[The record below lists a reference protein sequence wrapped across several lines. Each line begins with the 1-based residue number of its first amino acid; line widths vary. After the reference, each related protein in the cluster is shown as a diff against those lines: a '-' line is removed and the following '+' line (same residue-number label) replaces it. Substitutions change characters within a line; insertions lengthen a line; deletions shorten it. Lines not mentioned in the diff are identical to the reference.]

1 MKTLNV
7 TKNKTKTL
15 LIPIAII
22 IIGIVMFFV
31 NNGFN
36 YDVEFMG
43 GIKME
48 VAMNGKVNTQEI
60 KEFLEGETG
69 VNPIIVQTTSSG
81 VSIKTQPIEE
91 EVKTQIFDKMQEK
104 YSLEDD
110 ALLSTSSASASFGKR
125 VQAKTL
131 LFTLI
136 ALLCILAYI
145 AIRFEWRSAV
155 MAVFALFINILV
167 MMSVYSTFQI
177 ALNTTFIAA
186 MLTVVGYS
194 INDTIV
200 IFDRIRENM
209 RGYNPRKNGTVSDV
223 VNRSINECMGRT
235 ICTSITT
242 LVTILLLYF
251 IGVTAVKEFA
261 FPLIIGITCG
271 TFTSIF
277 VATPFWAAWKD
288 AEYEAKAQRK

>member
-1 MKTLNV
+1 MKLNV

-15 LIPIAII
+15 LIPIAVIV
-22 IIGIVMFFV
+22 IGIVMLIV

-36 YDVEFMG
+36 YDIEFMG
-43 GIKME
+43 GVKME
-48 VAMNGKVNTQEI
+48 SAMDNVNTAEI
-60 KEFLEGETG
+60 KEYLEAETG

-81 VSIKTQPIEE
+81 VSIKTQPID
-91 EVKTQIFDKMQEK
+91 EVKKAEIFTKMQEK
-104 YSLEDD
+104 YALEDD
-110 ALLSTSSASASFGKR
+110 ALLSENVASASFGKR
-125 VQAKTL
+125 VQTKTV
-131 LFTLI
+131 LFTII
-136 ALLCILAYI
+136 AILCILAYI

-155 MAVFALFINILV
+155 MAVVALIINVLV
-167 MMSVYSTFQI
+167 MMSVYATFQI

-186 MLTVVGYS
+186 MLTVIGYS

-209 RGYNPRKNGTVSDV
+209 RGYNPRKNITVSDV
-223 VNRSINECMGRT
+223 VNKSINECMGRT

-242 LVTILLLYF
+242 LITILLLYF

-261 FPLIIGITCG
+261 FPLIIGILCG

-277 VATPFWAAWKD
+277 VATPFWGAWKD
-288 AEYEAKAQRK
+288 AEYEAKARK

>member
-1 MKTLNV
+1 MKLNV

-15 LIPIAII
+15 LIPIAVIV
-22 IIGIVMFFV
+22 IGIVMLFV

-36 YDVEFMG
+36 YDIEFMG
-43 GIKME
+43 GVKME
-48 VAMNGKVNTQEI
+48 IAMDNVNTAEI
-60 KEFLEGETG
+60 KEYLEAETG

-81 VSIKTQPIEE
+81 VSIKTQPID
-91 EVKTQIFDKMQEK
+91 EVKKAEIFTKMQEK
-104 YSLEDD
+104 YALEDD
-110 ALLSTSSASASFGKR
+110 ALLSENVASASFGKR
-125 VQAKTL
+125 VQTKTV
-131 LFTLI
+131 LFTII
-136 ALLCILAYI
+136 AILCILAYI

-155 MAVFALFINILV
+155 MAVVALIINVLV
-167 MMSVYSTFQI
+167 MMSVYATFQI

-186 MLTVVGYS
+186 MLTVIGYS

-209 RGYNPRKNGTVSDV
+209 RGYNPRKNITVSDV
-223 VNRSINECMGRT
+223 VNKSINECMGRT

-242 LVTILLLYF
+242 LITILLLYF

-261 FPLIIGITCG
+261 FPLIIGILCG

-277 VATPFWAAWKD
+277 VATPFWGAWKD
-288 AEYEAKAQRK
+288 AEYEAKARK

>member
-1 MKTLNV
+1 MKLNV

-15 LIPIAII
+15 LIPIAVIV
-22 IIGIVMFFV
+22 IGIVMLFV

-36 YDVEFMG
+36 FDIEFMG
-43 GIKME
+43 GVKME
-48 VAMNGKVNTQEI
+48 IAMDNVNTAEI
-60 KEFLEGETG
+60 KEYLEAETG

-81 VSIKTQPIEE
+81 VSIKTQPID
-91 EVKTQIFDKMQEK
+91 EVKKAEIFTKMQEK
-104 YSLEDD
+104 YALEDD
-110 ALLSTSSASASFGKR
+110 ALLSENVASASFGKR
-125 VQAKTL
+125 VQTKTV
-131 LFTLI
+131 LFTII
-136 ALLCILAYI
+136 AILCILAYI

-155 MAVFALFINILV
+155 MAVVALIINVLV
-167 MMSVYSTFQI
+167 MMSVYATFQI

-186 MLTVVGYS
+186 MLTVIGYS

-209 RGYNPRKNGTVSDV
+209 RGYNPRKNITVSDV
-223 VNRSINECMGRT
+223 VNKSINECMGRT

-242 LVTILLLYF
+242 LITILLLYF

-261 FPLIIGITCG
+261 FPLIIGILCG

-277 VATPFWAAWKD
+277 VATPFWGAWKD
-288 AEYEAKAQRK
+288 AEYEAKARK

>member
-1 MKTLNV
+1 MKLNV

-15 LIPIAII
+15 LIPIAVIV
-22 IIGIVMFFV
+22 IGIVMLFV

-36 YDVEFMG
+36 FDIEFMG
-43 GIKME
+43 GVKME
-48 VAMNGKVNTQEI
+48 IAMDNVNTAEI
-60 KEFLEGETG
+60 KEYLEAETG

-81 VSIKTQPIEE
+81 VSIKTQPID
-91 EVKTQIFDKMQEK
+91 EVKKAEIFTKMQEK
-104 YSLEDD
+104 YALEDD
-110 ALLSTSSASASFGKR
+110 ALLSENVASASFGKR
-125 VQAKTL
+125 VQTKTV
-131 LFTLI
+131 LFTII
-136 ALLCILAYI
+136 AILCILAYI

-155 MAVFALFINILV
+155 MAVVALIINVLV
-167 MMSVYSTFQI
+167 MMSVYSIFQI

-186 MLTVVGYS
+186 MLTVIGYS

-209 RGYNPRKNGTVSDV
+209 RGYNPRKNITVSDV
-223 VNRSINECMGRT
+223 VNKSINECMGRT

-242 LVTILLLYF
+242 LITIVLLYF

-261 FPLIIGITCG
+261 FPLIIGILCG

-277 VATPFWAAWKD
+277 VATPFWGAWKD
-288 AEYEAKAQRK
+288 AEYEAKARK